1 MQIKSKLIKSHSH
14 NPYENLALEEY
25 LLENVKNNEVILYL
39 WQNQN
44 TIVIGKNQNPWKEC
58 QVSLIENDNILIAR
72 RLSGGGAVFHDLGNL
87 NFTFIMKEDIYNLEK
102 QLQVII
108 NSLKSLG
115 INAAFTGKNDI
126 TVDGK
131 KFSGNAF
138 YFNSGVSYHHGTILV
153 NTNFNNLEKYLQVS
167 KEKMNLKGIDS
178 TRSRVVNLI
187 DLNPRLTINIVSEAI
202 VDSFT
207 KLYGEPL
214 EIINHPPREMLA
226 DKISK
231 NKSWDWIY
239 GQTPNFDFKFEK
251 YFDFGKLEILFLLE
265 GSRIEEVNIYSDA
278 VLTDVLEKIKVNL
291 KGAKFNKDQVLES
304 LSNIIVKTD
313 KEKDMILKIKNWFRA
328 MEF

>member
-1 MQIKSKLIKSHSH
+1 MQTKIKVIKSHSH

-25 LLENVKNNEVILYL
+25 LLENVEDDEVILYL
-39 WQNQN
+39 WQNLN

-87 NFTFIMKEDIYNLEK
+87 NFTFIMKEDLYNLEK
-102 QLQVII
+102 QLEVII
-108 NSLKSLG
+108 TSLQSLG
-115 INAAFTGKNDI
+115 INASFTGKNDI

-138 YFNSGVSYHHGTILV
+138 YFNNGVSYHHGTILV

-167 KEKMNLKGIDS
+167 KEKMNLKGITS

-187 DLNPRLTINIVSEAI
+187 DLNPRLTIDIVSQAI

-207 KLYGEPL
+207 KLYGGPL
-214 EIINHPPREMLA
+214 EIIHHPPREILV
-226 DKISK
+226 DKIIK
-231 NKSWDWIY
+231 NESWDWIY
-239 GQTPNFDFKFEK
+239 GQTPDFDLKLEK

-265 GSRIEEVNIYSDA
+265 GSRIQEVNIYSDA
-278 VLTDVLEKIKVNL
+278 VLTGVIDKLKSNL
-291 KGAKFNKDQVLES
+291 TGVKFNRNHILES
-304 LSNIIVKTD
+304 LSSIIVETD
-313 KEKDMILKIKNWFRA
+313 KEKDMLMEIKNWFRS
-328 MEF
+328 MEI